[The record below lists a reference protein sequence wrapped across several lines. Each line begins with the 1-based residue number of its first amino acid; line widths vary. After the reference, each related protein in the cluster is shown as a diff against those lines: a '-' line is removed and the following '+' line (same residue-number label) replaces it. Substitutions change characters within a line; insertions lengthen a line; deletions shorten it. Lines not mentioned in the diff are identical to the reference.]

1 MEIKG
6 TWLTPFLA
14 SPKVVNGYDV
24 ANYYE
29 INPTYGTKKDFDI
42 FISEAHK
49 RGIKVIMDLVVN
61 HTSTDAKWFQKSRKS
76 ADNHYRDYYIWKGKP
91 NNWES
96 FFGGTAWQKDTLT
109 NQYYYHQFDKRMAN
123 LNWANPKV
131 VDEVQNVL
139 RFWLDCGVDGF
150 RLMSSIF

>member
-29 INPTYGTKKDFDI
+29 TNPTYGTKKDFDI

-61 HTSTDAKWFQKSRKS
+61 HTYDEHEWFKKAINEPNSE
-76 ADNHYRDYYIWKGKP
+76 YGDYYIFRDKP
-91 NNWES
+91 NNWTS
-96 FFGGTAWQKDTLT
+96 FF
-109 NQYYYHQFDKRMAN
+109 
-123 LNWANPKV
+123 
-131 VDEVQNVL
+131 
-139 RFWLDCGVDGF
+139 
-150 RLMSSIF
+150 